1 MLRVIKL
8 NCLNIYRAQQKPTYG
23 SADVVSV
30 ALARQMAN
38 SARNSISERQL
49 QYGSQKE
56 PTPNQKV
63 KTDKKVI
70 SMNEDYLYETKGQV
84 LEIKSNLFK
93 KHESSSESS
102 EESDE
107 QPKKRK
113 YEEFNPAKLKYDEI
127 GYGTYHS
134 SHPKYVVIKNKEAS
148 HDCNNKEPR
157 HHHHHHHRKNSKP
170 CGCAK
175 DLLVE
180 GSSVSEQSVSY
191 DENASADQRS
201 YFST

>member
-1 MLRVIKL
+1 
-8 NCLNIYRAQQKPTYG
+8 
-23 SADVVSV
+23 
-30 ALARQMAN
+30 MAN
-38 SARNSISERQL
+38 NARNSISERQL

-56 PTPNQKV
+56 PIQNQKV

-84 LEIKSNLFK
+84 LEMKSDLFK
-93 KHESSSESS
+93 KHESSESSS
-102 EESDE
+102 EESEE
-107 QPKKRK
+107 QPKRRK

-134 SHPKYVVIKNKEAS
+134 SNPKYIVIKNKEAS
-148 HDCNNKEPR
+148 HDCNKEPERPR
-157 HHHHHHHRKNSKP
+157 HHHHHHKNSKP

-191 DENASADQRS
+191 DENASTDQYSRQRS